1 VIRQTLKDNSV
12 VQTHVQVS
20 YQPWMTRTRTDVRIN
35 AVSSVE
41 MASLIQMKNAML
53 MKTIVFLDAKLR
65 KGMSASIMLLDL
77 CIVSLFV
84 ETDFRLKMKLVI
96 LTLILYLMF
105 MSVMIAEKCLMDG
118 SVMLMKIQWNHS
130 VINVEIIESTNMTLK
145 FTLKKNVTM
154 ETL

>member
-1 VIRQTLKDNSV
+1 MIRQTLKDNSV

-20 YQPWMTRTRTDVRIN
+20 YQPWMTKMRTDVMIN

-130 VINVEIIESTNMTLK
+130 VINVEIIESTNMTVK